1 MDRSL
6 RDNLRLLFHR
16 VLFHPMMR
24 PIHGLALRA
33 VRRIQ
38 AHLLNCS
45 TSARAN
51 GEEWLIGQLPDEG
64 RFLDVGFNR
73 GSWTQLVLERGS
85 EIFVDAFDPCR
96 ESVDC
101 ARQMDFSDRHFAFH
115 NIALSNEIGTA
126 TFFDYGNM
134 NESNS
139 LVPRSADLGS
149 NAEAEEYEVEVTTL
163 DQWRDTMGNPFI
175 DVLKVDAEGFDLHV
189 LEGARESLDAQQI
202 DLIVFEYASG
212 WFASKRSLYEATRY
226 LADRGYVL
234 YRLFPF
240 FLAPYEYR
248 IQHEGQL
255 TGYFVALSRR
265 RNETNIPRRRVDY

>member
-1 MDRSL
+1 MVRKF
-6 RDNLRLLFHR
+6 RNKARLLFHR
-16 VLFHPMMR
+16 SLFHPAMR
-24 PIHGLALRA
+24 AMHGMALSA
-33 VRRIQ
+33 VRRVH

-45 TSARAN
+45 TSAIAN
-51 GEEWLIGQLPDEG
+51 GEEWLIRQLPNRG

-73 GSWTQLVLERGS
+73 GSWTHSVLELYP
-85 EIFVDAFDPCR
+85 EVFIDAFDPCR
-96 ESVDC
+96 ESGDLASELNV
-101 ARQMDFSDRHFAFH
+101 SDRRFSFH

-126 TFFDYGNM
+126 TFYDYGSM

-139 LVPRSADLGS
+139 LVSRSADLGS
-149 NAEAEEYEVEVTTL
+149 NAVAEKYEVEVTTL
-163 DQWRDTMGNPFI
+163 DRWRETMGNPFI

-189 LEGARESLDAQQI
+189 LEGARVSLDAQQV

-212 WFASKRSLYEATRY
+212 WFASKRTLYEATQY
-226 LADRGYVL
+226 LSDRGYVL

-248 IQHEGQL
+248 VQHEGQL

-265 RNETNIPRRRVDY
+265 RNETEIPRRQVSF